1 MTDQCRIADYHMHS
15 TFSDDSQAPM
25 EDMVLRALALG
36 LDEICFTEHVDYG
49 VKTDTNCNYPAY
61 FNERERLQAKY
72 QGRITI
78 RRGIEFG
85 VQLETIPQ
93 YETDA
98 QSGGF
103 DFILLSNHQIGNQEF
118 WNQEFQ
124 AGKSQEEV
132 HTAYYRAIFNI
143 MGRFRHYSVLA
154 HLDMMKRY
162 DSLGPYPDRKVLP
175 LIKKI
180 LRRAIGEGKGI
191 EVNTSS
197 FRYGL
202 PDLTPSREILELY
215 HQLGGRILTIGSD
228 AHAPDQLGDHIPEVQ
243 AVLKDI
249 GFREF
254 CTFEQMQPIFH
265 PL

>member
-61 FNERERLQAKY
+61 FNELERLQAKY

-191 EVNTSS
+191 EVNPSS

>member
-61 FNERERLQAKY
+61 FNELERLQATY

>member
-1 MTDQCRIADYHMHS
+1 MKNLHCTADYHMHS
-15 TFSDDSQAPM
+15 AFSDDSQAPT
-25 EDMVLRALALG
+25 EDMILRAVALG

-49 VKTDTNCNYPAY
+49 VKTVVNCDYPAY
-61 FNERERLQAKY
+61 FTELERLRAKY
-72 QGRITI
+72 RDQIAI

-85 VQLETIPQ
+85 VQLETIPL
-93 YETDA
+93 YEADA
-98 QSGGF
+98 RSGDF

-124 AGKSQEEV
+124 AGKSQEEF
-132 HTAYYRAIFNI
+132 HTAYYQAIFNV
-143 MGRFRHYSVLA
+143 MGRFQHYSVLG
-154 HLDMMKRY
+154 HLDMIKRY
-162 DSLGPYPDRKVLP
+162 DNLGPFPDKKVLH
-175 LIKKI
+175 LIEKI
-180 LRRAIGEGKGI
+180 LRRAIDDGKGI

-202 PDLTPSREILELY
+202 PDLTPSREILALY

-228 AHAPDQLGDHIPEVQ
+228 AHSPDQLGDHIPQVR
-243 AVLKDI
+243 AILKDM

-254 CTFEQMQPIFH
+254 CTFEKMQPVFH

>member
-49 VKTDTNCNYPAY
+49 VKTDTSCNYPAY
-61 FNERERLQAKY
+61 FNELERLQAKY

-98 QSGGF
+98 QSGDF

-162 DSLGPYPDRKVLP
+162 DRLGPYPDRKVLP

-197 FRYGL
+197 FRYSL

>member
-49 VKTDTNCNYPAY
+49 AKTDTNCNYPAY
-61 FNERERLQAKY
+61 FNELERLQAKY

-103 DFILLSNHQIGNQEF
+103 DFILLSNHKIGNQEF

-162 DSLGPYPDRKVLP
+162 DRLGPYPDRKVLP

>member
-61 FNERERLQAKY
+61 FNELERLQAKY

-202 PDLTPSREILELY
+202 PDLSRRCRLY
-215 HQLGGRILTIGSD
+215 
-228 AHAPDQLGDHIPEVQ
+228 
-243 AVLKDI
+243 
-249 GFREF
+249 
-254 CTFEQMQPIFH
+254 
-265 PL
+265 

>member
-25 EDMVLRALALG
+25 ETMVLRALALG
-36 LDEICFTEHVDYG
+36 LDEVCFTEHVDYG

-61 FNERERLQAKY
+61 FNELERLQAKY
-72 QGRITI
+72 QGRIII

-85 VQLETIPQ
+85 VQLETVPQ

-132 HTAYYRAIFNI
+132 HTAYYRAIFNV
-143 MGRFRHYSVLA
+143 MGRFRYYSVLA
-154 HLDMMKRY
+154 HLDMIKRY

-197 FRYGL
+197 FRYGM